1 MEDRNFLSSVIGWS
15 PVTDVAGEVV
25 EVGPGVHSFKPG
37 DKVVSMLNFRVI
49 VLSTLHLRLMKAS
62 YVCGGNDQNAGGLAE
77 YAVCC
82 IGEHDSGQAPLQLRV
97 PAYRARNVDLVKRLG
112 ADEVLDY
119 KTQECKS
126 LSSPSGRKY
135 VRYGDTLGIS
145 WSTFEPKPGS
155 SWGGDGFDSYSVDLV

>member
-49 VLSTLHLRLMKAS
+49 VLS
-62 YVCGGNDQNAGGLAE
+62 
-77 YAVCC
+77 
-82 IGEHDSGQAPLQLRV
+82 
-97 PAYRARNVDLVKRLG
+97 ARNVDLVKRLG

-119 KTQECKS
+119 KTQEGKS

>member
-49 VLSTLHLRLMKAS
+49 VLRTLHLRLMKAS
-62 YVCGGNDQNAGGLAE
+62 YVSEGASLPFAALEALRYGGTKFDGT
-77 YAVCC
+77 
-82 IGEHDSGQAPLQLRV
+82 GQP
-97 PAYRARNVDLVKRLG
+97 RNVFIDHGCLRWGWVFRN
-112 ADEVLDY
+112 EVLDY
-119 KTQECKS
+119 KTQEGKS